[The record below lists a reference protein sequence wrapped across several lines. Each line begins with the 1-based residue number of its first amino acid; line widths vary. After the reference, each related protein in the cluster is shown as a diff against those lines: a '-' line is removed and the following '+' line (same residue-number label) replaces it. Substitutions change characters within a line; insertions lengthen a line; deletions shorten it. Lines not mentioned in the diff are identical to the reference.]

1 MAVAACH
8 ECDAHAVAVEGVHR
22 VALCDEDRRLVGAV
36 RLERV
41 LARAF
46 ANEGAFEHL
55 SALVETEGGVGDACE
70 EVVPRQ
76 LLKNVDGEHLQR
88 MRIEFQVAEDVL
100 QRECLVRLS
109 LEKRCQQLRQLPLVH
124 PFSAFF
130 CLSHSLLYLCCC
142 KVTKYFVPLQTCFMN
157 FLLIIS
163 F

>member
-55 SALVETEGGVGDACE
+55 SALVDDAGNLTLNDAIRADQTFTVLMGE
-70 EVVPRQ
+70 EVEPR
-76 LLKNVDGEHLQR
+76 KEF
-88 MRIEFQVAEDVL
+88 IERNA
-100 QRECLVRLS
+100 
-109 LEKRCQQLRQLPLVH
+109 
-124 PFSAFF
+124 
-130 CLSHSLLYLCCC
+130 
-142 KVTKYFVPLQTCFMN
+142 KYAVNLD
-157 FLLIIS
+157 I
-163 F
+163 